1 MAGLLGLMMF
11 ADGSAGVA
19 GVLLNDVSA
28 CEIGYLLDFM
38 EISLFLKSEVYL
50 SVFIANLR

>member
-1 MAGLLGLMMF
+1 MMV
-11 ADGSAGVA
+11 ADSSAGVA

-38 EISLFLKSEVYL
+38 EISLFLKPELYL
-50 SVFIANLR
+50 CVFIVNLR